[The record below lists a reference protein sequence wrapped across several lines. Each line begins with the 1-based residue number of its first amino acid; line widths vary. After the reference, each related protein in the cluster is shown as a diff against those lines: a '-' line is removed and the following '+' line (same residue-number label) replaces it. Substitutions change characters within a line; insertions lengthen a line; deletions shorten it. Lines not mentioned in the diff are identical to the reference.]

1 VGEFDP
7 VTVLRTL
14 NEHDVRFVVIGGV
27 GARLRGAPLITE
39 DIDITP
45 DTDSANLINLA
56 EALRALDARPR
67 TVVDPDGI
75 PLLIDA
81 DVLATAESWT
91 LMTESGDLDLVFSPD
106 GIGSY
111 DDLARSADSLSI
123 TPDGSLQILVA
134 TLDDIIRSKEAAGR
148 DKDLAAL
155 PLLRRTRDDSAGR

>member
-1 VGEFDP
+1 MGEFDP

-14 NEHDVRFVVIGGV
+14 NDHDVRFVVIGGV

-56 EALRALDARPR
+56 EALRVLDTRLR

-81 DVLATAESWT
+81 DMLATAES
-91 LMTESGDLDLVFSPD
+91 
-106 GIGSY
+106 
-111 DDLARSADSLSI
+111 
-123 TPDGSLQILVA
+123 
-134 TLDDIIRSKEAAGR
+134 
-148 DKDLAAL
+148 
-155 PLLRRTRDDSAGR
+155 